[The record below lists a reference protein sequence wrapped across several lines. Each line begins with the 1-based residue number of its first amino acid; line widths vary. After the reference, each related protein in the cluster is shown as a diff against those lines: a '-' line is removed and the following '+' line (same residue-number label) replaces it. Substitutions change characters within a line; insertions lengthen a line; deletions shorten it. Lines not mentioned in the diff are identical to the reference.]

1 MKYYMSYHFM
11 MILIFQEKKGHLE
24 GMPKP
29 IKQKLII
36 LSVINSL
43 SVSKHNIKRLFDE
56 LLSEKIGFLKGVLN
70 ML

>member
-1 MKYYMSYHFM
+1 M

-43 SVSKHNIKRLFDE
+43 SVSKNNIKRLFDE

>member
-11 MILIFQEKKGHLE
+11 MILIFQQKKGHLE

-43 SVSKHNIKRLFDE
+43 SVSKNNIKRLFDE

-70 ML
+70 VL

>member
-1 MKYYMSYHFM
+1 M
-11 MILIFQEKKGHLE
+11 MILIFQEKKRHLE

>member
-36 LSVINSL
+36 LSVVNSL
-43 SVSKHNIKRLFDE
+43 SVSKNNIKRLFDE

>member
-1 MKYYMSYHFM
+1 M

>member
-43 SVSKHNIKRLFDE
+43 SVSKNNIKRLFDE

>member
-1 MKYYMSYHFM
+1 
-11 MILIFQEKKGHLE
+11 
-24 GMPKP
+24 MPKP

-43 SVSKHNIKRLFDE
+43 SVSKNNIKRLFDE